1 MDGFMYQFT
10 IKYVLALKSFNFCLK
25 PAVTELQ
32 PIFYYFP
39 MFAKILKFRVGYFP
53 AKFYPIALEISKK
66 RKISQNLWENIRKS
80 AL

>member
-39 MFAKILKFRVGYFP
+39 MFAKILK
-53 AKFYPIALEISKK
+53 ISSG
-66 RKISQNLWENIRKS
+66 IFSGQILPNSTWNI
-80 AL
+80 